1 MAVLEGLV
9 HLLGLDWVPKSKRTA
24 FGQPASYFVNRWGGE
39 VELLK
44 DLQEVISV
52 LAKRFGLDLLIIFT
66 CNLWVHTTY
75 TDMYNIITH
84 SSLKYKYVR
93 VLGQQ

>member
-1 MAVLEGLV
+1 M
-9 HLLGLDWVPKSKRTA
+9 
-24 FGQPASYFVNRWGGE
+24 NRWGGE

-75 TDMYNIITH
+75 TDMYNNITH

-93 VLGQQ
+93 DLGQQ